1 MANIIDL
8 TYFQKANQLNIPLS
22 QSAPISNIAM
32 QTPNNQQALQLLIDK
47 TEKSILLNSLGLT
60 TYNELQTALSDLD
73 TYPNFKKLVEGEEY
87 DGKVWQGLKDT
98 ESLIAWRVL
107 ELFLQNANSQLTAVG
122 TANINVE
129 KGNLI
134 SPIHK
139 IAIANQT
146 FLYKYQGGY
155 INNPIVSGNFIDW
168 FGGCDNVY
176 VSFYQYLIDRKED
189 FVNLDFS
196 NFAVYEVKNSF
207 GI

>member
-22 QSAPISNIAM
+22 QNAPISNVAM

-47 TEKSILLNSLGLT
+47 TEKSILINSLGLD

-73 TYPNFKKLVEGEEY
+73 TYPNFKKLVQGEEY
-87 DGKVWQGLKDT
+87 DGKVWQGLNDT
-98 ESLIAWRVL
+98 ESLIAWRVF

-146 FLYKYQGGY
+146 FLQKYQGGY
-155 INNPIVSGNFIDW
+155 FNYPIVDGIFVDW
-168 FGGCDNVY
+168 YGGCDNIY
-176 VSFYQYLIDRKED
+176 VSLYQYLTDKRED
-189 FVNLDFS
+189 FVNLKSDRF
-196 NFAVYEVKNSF
+196 FIYEVKNSF